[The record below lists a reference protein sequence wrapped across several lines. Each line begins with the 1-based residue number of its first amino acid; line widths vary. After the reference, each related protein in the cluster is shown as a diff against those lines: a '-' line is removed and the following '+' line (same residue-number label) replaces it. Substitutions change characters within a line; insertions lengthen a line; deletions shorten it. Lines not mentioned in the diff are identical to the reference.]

1 MFTETQ
7 IEILAALDAYFA
19 ETPQSVIE
27 ADVESVGALKFA
39 GTTAKEYFDG
49 FSQHFNGEILEKP
62 NQTGIKMADL
72 ATRG

>member
-27 ADVESVGALKFA
+27 ADIESVGALKFE
-39 GTTAKEYFDG
+39 GTTAKDYFDV
-49 FSQHFNGEILEKP
+49 FPQHFNYDISKKS
-62 NQTGIKMADL
+62 NQTIVKVIDL
-72 ATRG
+72 VETE

>member
-49 FSQHFNGEILEKP
+49 FSQHFQAEILETAS
-62 NQTGIKMADL
+62 QTHVEVTDL
-72 ATRG
+72 VATE